1 MGNSFSC
8 SCDQDDIKPHPLQ
21 ELKIFLH
28 FKMGCSP
35 IDKNKC
41 VNAVLR
47 NLRVR
52 KEKSLTEE
60 EQLFLIE
67 RLSDT
72 SQEILIEVFSLAEQ
86 NLQALQYRAQ
96 QNYDAKKAL
105 EKFPSVRKEKSLP
118 WC

>member
-1 MGNSFSC
+1 MGSVC
-8 SCDQDDIKPHPLQ
+8 SCEENDIKPHPLKYLQ
-21 ELKIFLH
+21 IFLN
-28 FKMGCSP
+28 FRLNCSP

-47 NLRVR
+47 NLQVR

-67 RLSDT
+67 GLSDT

-86 NLQALQYRAQ
+86 NLQALQDRAQ

-105 EKFPSVRKEKSLP
+105 KKFPSVPKGKSLP
-118 WC
+118 